1 MGKGRKVGRE
11 EEPREPIALEGE
23 RDEVRADQQ
32 RLVWDGDR
40 WESEGQEP
48 EASDEERL
56 RFSVTPLHIGM
67 GLALFAV
74 GVMVPVAAAGLTWW
88 AFRRGSS

>member
-1 MGKGRKVGRE
+1 MRKGGKGGRE
-11 EEPREPIALEGE
+11 RGPREVEAVLEDDAAA
-23 RDEVRADQQ
+23 RDEQ
-32 RLVWDGDR
+32 RLVWDGEK
-40 WESEGQEP
+40 WQE
-48 EASDEERL
+48 DEEPHTPDEQERL

-74 GVMVPVAAAGLTWW
+74 GVLVPVAAAGLTWW